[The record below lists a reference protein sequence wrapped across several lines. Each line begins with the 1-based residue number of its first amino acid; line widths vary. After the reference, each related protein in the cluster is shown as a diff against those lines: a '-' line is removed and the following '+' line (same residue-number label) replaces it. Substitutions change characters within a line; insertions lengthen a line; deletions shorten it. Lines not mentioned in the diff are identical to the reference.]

1 MGWSTRNLHHP
12 SGRQRANIE
21 IAPIF
26 AFSGHLF
33 VSLLLGEPFVL
44 LAPEQDPVFAL
55 LKNHGVGNSVL
66 VEHRFRQPD
75 ASGVTNGNDFERVG
89 WAECNESQLLGLFI
103 AGIRFRLIPAYWVL
117 SFSGGIG
124 AEMLVLLAVTEYS
137 HTMTKTEQLLAKA
150 RNNPGGLSFDE
161 FKMLLSRCGWLFDHQ
176 SGSHEIWFS
185 PGRKRLPIQPVSN
198 GKAKAY
204 QIRQFLKI
212 QDEEESNGG
221 QV

>member
-1 MGWSTRNLHHP
+1 MNAMNPSFWVIHCWDSFSTHP
-12 SGRQRANIE
+12 SLRGAE
-21 IAPIF
+21 
-26 AFSGHLF
+26 
-33 VSLLLGEPFVL
+33 LLG
-44 LAPEQDPVFAL
+44 
-55 LKNHGVGNSVL
+55 S
-66 VEHRFRQPD
+66 
-75 ASGVTNGNDFERVG
+75 
-89 WAECNESQLLGLFI
+89 
-103 AGIRFRLIPAYWVL
+103 
-117 SFSGGIG
+117 IG

-137 HTMTKTEQLLAKA
+137 HTMPKTEKLLAKA

-185 PGRKRLPIQPVSN
+185 PERKRLPIQPASN